1 MFRKLSSVDYALGG
15 LLDLCSPVNER
26 ERIPIEDA
34 CGRVLASDILSPD
47 NLPSFNRVAMDGYA
61 VRSHETRGASHSS
74 PALITEY
81 ISVRT
86 GAALP
91 EGFDAVL
98 MLEDSFLRGHVLEVT
113 AELTPYRN
121 VSKIGEDVRA
131 GDLVLS
137 RNHMLRPPD
146 LALLGA
152 VGIDDVEV
160 FTRPRVSVIPTGD
173 ELVPRSVVPAPGEV
187 REINSLMICSYVKL
201 WGGEPQLS
209 VVIPDDRDA
218 IKQAIK
224 RCIGSDLIL
233 ISGGTSVG
241 ERDYAPGVLEE
252 MGELMVHGIRLSP
265 GRPTAVGSVGGTPV
279 VCLPG
284 YPVAA
289 LASLYLLV
297 RPAMKRLAHL
307 SDDAPRIVARLSR
320 KIPSRPG
327 YITFARV
334 SLRDGIA
341 DPVMISG
348 AGILSSVARAD
359 GFVLV
364 PEELEGVDEGEQVE
378 VHIFE

>member
-1 MFRKLSSVDYALGG
+1 MFKKLSSVGYALER
-15 LLDLCSPVNER
+15 LLDLCTPVDEK

-34 CGRVLASDILSPD
+34 CGRVLASDALSPE
-47 NLPSFNRVAMDGYA
+47 NLPSFNRAAMDGYA
-61 VRSHETRGASHSS
+61 VRSHETRGASQNS

-81 ISVRT
+81 ARVRT

-91 EGFDAVL
+91 EGFDAVV
-98 MLEDSFLRGHVLEVT
+98 MLEDSFLRGKVLEVT

-121 VSKIGEDVRA
+121 VSRIGEDLRA
-131 GDLVLS
+131 GDVVLG
-137 RNHMLRPPD
+137 REHMLRPPD

-152 VGIDDVEV
+152 VGIGDVEV
-160 FTRPRVSVIPTGD
+160 FTRPRVAVIPTGD
-173 ELVPRSVVPAPGEV
+173 ELVPRSCVPAPGEA
-187 REINSLMICSYVKL
+187 REVNSLMICSYVKL

-209 VVIPDDRDA
+209 GVIPDDRDA
-218 IKQAIK
+218 IKEAIES
-224 RCIGSDLIL
+224 CLEADLIL

-252 MGELMVHGIRLSP
+252 LGELMVHGIRLSP
-265 GRPTAVGSVGGTPV
+265 GRPTALGSISGTPV

-297 RPAMKRLAHL
+297 RPAVKRLAHL
-307 SDDAPRIVARLSR
+307 RDDVPRRDAKLSR

-334 SLRDGIA
+334 SLRDGTA
-341 DPVMISG
+341 EPVMISG

-364 PEELEGVDEGEQVE
+364 PEELEGLDEGENVE

>member
-1 MFRKLSSVDYALGG
+1 MFRKLSSVDYALDR
-15 LLDLCSPVNER
+15 LLDLCDPLEER
-26 ERIPIEDA
+26 EKIPIEDA
-34 CGRVLASDILSPD
+34 CGRVLASDALSPED
-47 NLPSFNRVAMDGYA
+47 LPSFNRAAMDGYA
-61 VRSHETRGASHSS
+61 VRSHETRGASQIS
-74 PALITEY
+74 PVRITEY
-81 ISVRT
+81 VRVRT

-91 EGFDAVL
+91 EGFDAVV
-98 MLEDSFLRGHVLEVT
+98 MLEDSFLRGNVLEIT

-121 VSKIGEDVRA
+121 VSRIGEDVRS

-137 RNHMLRPPD
+137 REHRLRPPD

-152 VGIDDVEV
+152 VGIDSVEV
-160 FTRPRVSVIPTGD
+160 FARPRVAVIPTGD
-173 ELVPRSVVPAPGEV
+173 ELVHRSCVPAPGEA
-187 REINSLMICSYVKL
+187 REINSIMICSYVKL

-209 VVIPDDRDA
+209 GVIPDDRDA
-218 IKQAIK
+218 IKEVVK
-224 RCIGSDLIL
+224 RCLGSDLIL

-241 ERDYAPGVLEE
+241 DRDYAPGVLEE

-265 GRPTAVGSVGGTPV
+265 GRPTALGSVNGTPV

-297 RPAMKRLAHL
+297 RPAVKRLAHL
-307 SDDAPRIVARLSR
+307 REDLQRREARLSR

-334 SLRDGIA
+334 SLKNGIA
-341 DPVMISG
+341 DPVMVSG

-364 PEELEGVDEGEQVE
+364 PEDLEGLDEGERVE

>member
-1 MFRKLSSVDYALGG
+1 MFRKLSSVGYALER
-15 LLDLCSPVNER
+15 LLDLCSPVDEI
-26 ERIPIEDA
+26 EKIPIEET
-34 CGRVLASDILSPD
+34 CGRVLASDVLSPE
-47 NLPSFNRVAMDGYA
+47 NLPSFNRAAMDGYA
-61 VRSHETRGASHSS
+61 VRSEQTRGASQSS
-74 PALITEY
+74 PVQITEHVR
-81 ISVRT
+81 VRT

-91 EGFDAVL
+91 DGFDAVV
-98 MLEDSFLRGHVLEVT
+98 MLEDSFLRGRVLEVT

-121 VSKIGEDVRA
+121 VSRVGEDVRA
-131 GDLVLS
+131 GDVVLG
-137 RNHMLRPPD
+137 REHRLRPPD

-152 VGIDDVEV
+152 VGIGEVDV
-160 FTRPRVSVIPTGD
+160 FTRPRVAVIPTGD
-173 ELVPRSVVPAPGEV
+173 ELVPRSSVPAPGEA
-187 REINSLMICSYVKL
+187 REINSIMICSYVKL

-209 VVIPDDRDA
+209 GVIPDDRDS
-218 IKQAIK
+218 IK
-224 RCIGSDLIL
+224 RVIKRYLGSDLIL

-241 ERDYAPGVLEE
+241 DRDYAPGVLEE

-265 GRPTAVGSVGGTPV
+265 GRPTAVGSVSGTPV

-297 RPAMKRLAHL
+297 RPAVKRLAHL
-307 SDDAPRIVARLSR
+307 RDDVRRRDAMLSR

-334 SLRDGIA
+334 SLKDGVA

-364 PEELEGVDEGEQVE
+364 PEDLEGLDVGEQVE

>member
-1 MFRKLSSVDYALGG
+1 MFRKLSSLSYALET
-15 LLDLCSPVNER
+15 LLDLCSPVDEK
-26 ERIPIEDA
+26 EKIQIEDA
-34 CGRVLASDILSPD
+34 CGRVLAYDALSPED
-47 NLPSFNRVAMDGYA
+47 LPSFNRAAMDGYA
-61 VRSHETRGASHSS
+61 VRSHETRGASQSS
-74 PALITEY
+74 PVRIKEY
-81 ISVRT
+81 VRVRT

-91 EGFDAVL
+91 DGFDAVV
-98 MLEDSFLRGHVLEVT
+98 MLEDSFLRDDVLEVT

-121 VSKIGEDVRA
+121 VSRIGEDVRA
-131 GDLVLS
+131 GDVVLS
-137 RNHMLRPPD
+137 REHMLRPPD
-146 LALLGA
+146 IALLGA
-152 VGIDDVEV
+152 VGIDEVEV
-160 FTRPRVSVIPTGD
+160 FTRPRVAVIPTGD
-173 ELVPRSVVPAPGEV
+173 ELVPRSCVPAPGEA
-187 REINSLMICSYVKL
+187 REINSLMICNYVRL

-209 VVIPDDRDA
+209 GVIPDDRDA
-218 IKQAIK
+218 IKEAVKI
-224 RCIGSDLIL
+224 CLGSDLIL

-265 GRPTAVGSVGGTPV
+265 GRPTAVGSVSGTPV

-297 RPAMKRLAHL
+297 RPAIKRLAHL
-307 SDDAPRIVARLSR
+307 SDDLQRREARLSR

-341 DPVMISG
+341 EPVMISG

-364 PEELEGVDEGEQVE
+364 PEDLEGMDEGELVE
-378 VHIFE
+378 VYIFE

>member
-1 MFRKLSSVDYALGG
+1 MFKKLSSLGYALER
-15 LLDLCSPVNER
+15 LLDMCTPVDEK

-34 CGRVLASDILSPD
+34 CGRVLASDVISPED
-47 NLPSFNRVAMDGYA
+47 LPSFNRAAMDGYA
-61 VRSHETRGASHSS
+61 VRSHETRGASQSS
-74 PALITEY
+74 PVRITEY
-81 ISVRT
+81 ARVRT

-98 MLEDSFLRGHVLEVT
+98 MLEDSFLRGNVLEAT
-113 AELTPYRN
+113 AELIPYRN
-121 VSKIGEDVRA
+121 VSRIGEDVRA
-131 GDLVLS
+131 GDVVLS

-152 VGIDDVEV
+152 LGVDAVEV
-160 FTRPRVSVIPTGD
+160 FTRPHVAVIPTGD
-173 ELVPRSVVPAPGEV
+173 ELVPRSCVPAPGEA

-209 VVIPDDRDA
+209 GVIPDERDA
-218 IKQAIK
+218 IKKAIK
-224 RCIGSDLIL
+224 SCLDADLIL

-265 GRPTAVGSVGGTPV
+265 GRPTALGSISGTPV

-297 RPAMKRLAHL
+297 RPAVKSLAHL
-307 SDDAPRIVARLSR
+307 SDDVPRREARLSR

-334 SLRDGIA
+334 SLSDGIA
-341 DPVMISG
+341 EPVMISG
-348 AGILSSVARAD
+348 AGILSSVAHAD

-364 PEELEGVDEGEQVE
+364 PEDLEGLNEGEQVE
-378 VHIFE
+378 VQIFE

>member
-1 MFRKLSSVDYALGG
+1 MFRRLSSVGYALGR
-15 LLDLCSPVNER
+15 LLDLCSPVEER
-26 ERIPIEDA
+26 ESIPIEDA
-34 CGRVLASDILSPD
+34 CGRVLASDALSPED
-47 NLPSFNRVAMDGYA
+47 LPPFNRAAMDGYA
-61 VRSHETRGASHSS
+61 VRSRETRGASQNS
-74 PALITEY
+74 PARITEFART
-81 ISVRT
+81 RT

-91 EGFDAVL
+91 EGFDAVV
-98 MLEDSFLRGHVLEVT
+98 MLEDSFLRGNVLEIT

-121 VSKIGEDVRA
+121 VSRTGEDVRS
-131 GDLVLS
+131 GDVLLS
-137 RNHMLRPPD
+137 RDHRLRPPD

-152 VGIDDVEV
+152 VGIDGVDV
-160 FTRPRVSVIPTGD
+160 FARPRVSIIITGD
-173 ELVPRSVVPAPGEV
+173 ELVPRRSVPGPGEA
-187 REINSLMICSYVKL
+187 REINSIMICNYVKL

-209 VVIPDDRDA
+209 GLIPDDVDA
-218 IKQAIK
+218 IKHAIN
-224 RCIGSDLIL
+224 RSLGSDLIL
-233 ISGGTSVG
+233 LSGGTSVG
-241 ERDYAPGVLEE
+241 DRDFAPGVLEE
-252 MGELMVHGIRLSP
+252 LGELMVHGIRLSP
-265 GRPTAVGSVGGTPV
+265 GRPTAVGSVSGTPV

-297 RPAMKRLAHL
+297 RPAIKRLAHL
-307 SDDAPRIVARLSR
+307 SDDAPRRDARLSR

-341 DPVMISG
+341 EPVMVSG

-364 PEELEGVDEGEQVE
+364 PEELEGLDEGEQVE

>member
-1 MFRKLSSVDYALGG
+1 MFRRLSSLSYALER
-15 LLDLCSPVNER
+15 LLDLCNPLEER
-26 ERIPIEDA
+26 EKIQIKDA
-34 CGRVLASDILSPD
+34 CGRVLASDVLSPE
-47 NLPSFNRVAMDGYA
+47 NLPSFNRAAMDGYA
-61 VRSHETRGASHSS
+61 VRSHETRGASQSS
-74 PALITEY
+74 PVRITEY
-81 ISVRT
+81 VRVRT

-91 EGFDAVL
+91 EGFDAVV
-98 MLEDSFLRGHVLEVT
+98 MLEDSFLRGNVLEIT

-121 VSKIGEDVRA
+121 VSRIGEDVRS
-131 GDLVLS
+131 GDIVLS
-137 RNHMLRPPD
+137 CEHRLRPPD

-152 VGIDDVEV
+152 VGIDEVEV
-160 FTRPRVSVIPTGD
+160 FKTPRVAVIPTGD
-173 ELVPRSVVPAPGEV
+173 ELVPRSCVPAPGEA
-187 REINSLMICSYVKL
+187 REINSIMICSYVKL

-209 VVIPDDRDA
+209 GVIPDERDA
-218 IKQAIK
+218 IKEAIK
-224 RCIGSDLIL
+224 RCTGSDLIL
-233 ISGGTSVG
+233 VSGGTSVG
-241 ERDYAPGVLEE
+241 DRDYAPGVLDE

-265 GRPTAVGSVGGTPV
+265 GRPTALGAINGTPI

-297 RPAMKRLAHL
+297 RPAVKRLAHL
-307 SDDAPRIVARLSR
+307 SDDTQRREARLSR

-341 DPVMISG
+341 EPVMISG

-364 PEELEGVDEGEQVE
+364 PEDLEGLDEGEKVE

>member
-1 MFRKLSSVDYALGG
+1 MFRKLSSVGYALEM
-15 LLDLCSPVNER
+15 LLDLCTPVDER

-34 CGRVLASDILSPD
+34 CGRVLASDALSPED
-47 NLPSFNRVAMDGYA
+47 LPSFNRAAMDGYA
-61 VRSHETRGASHSS
+61 VRSHETRGASQSS
-74 PALITEY
+74 PVRITEY
-81 ISVRT
+81 ARVRT

-91 EGFDAVL
+91 EGFDAVS
-98 MLEDSFLRGHVLEVT
+98 MLEDSFLRGNVLEVT

-121 VSKIGEDVRA
+121 VSRIGEDVRA
-131 GDLVLS
+131 GDVVLG
-137 RNHMLRPPD
+137 REHMLRPPD
-146 LALLGA
+146 IALLGA
-152 VGIDDVEV
+152 VGIDEVEV
-160 FTRPRVSVIPTGD
+160 FTRPRVAVIPTGD
-173 ELVPRSVVPAPGEV
+173 ELVPRSCVPAPGEA

-209 VVIPDDRDA
+209 GVIPDDRDA
-218 IKQAIK
+218 IKEAIK
-224 RCIGSDLIL
+224 SCLDADLIL

-252 MGELMVHGIRLSP
+252 LGELMVHGIRLSP
-265 GRPTAVGSVGGTPV
+265 GRPTALGSISGTPV

-297 RPAMKRLAHL
+297 RPAVKRLAHL
-307 SDDAPRIVARLSR
+307 SDDVPRRDAKLLR

-334 SLRDGIA
+334 SLRDGTA

-364 PEELEGVDEGEQVE
+364 PEDLEGLDEGERVE